1 MLSAENLA
9 SIESEGRRLIGFVE
23 REPDRPVPQYPDWS
37 LADLASHTGSIH
49 GRTRLIVTEH
59 PTERISAPTLPEGA
73 NVVEWYVETLEGML
87 AALRESDPE
96 TPCWAFGPN
105 QCAGF
110 WESRMVIETGV
121 HRWDAAQAFGE
132 EDRLIDNVASNG
144 LAEFGDMWLPQLG
157 EVSTLEVTAV
167 DLGQTWVYGS
177 GEPIHTIDGA
187 ASDLYLRL
195 MSRPSP
201 VELPADWA
209 AAIDGMAPPPK
220 R

>member
-1 MLSAENLA
+1 
-9 SIESEGRRLIGFVE
+9 
-23 REPDRPVPQYPDWS
+23 
-37 LADLASHTGSIH
+37 
-49 GRTRLIVTEH
+49 
-59 PTERISAPTLPEGA
+59 
-73 NVVEWYVETLEGML
+73 
-87 AALRESDPE
+87 
-96 TPCWAFGPN
+96 
-105 QCAGF
+105 
-110 WESRMVIETGV
+110 MVIETGV